1 MRNPAQFP
9 GRIFQAPIGS
19 ITCPALAAA
28 VSNAGGVGHL
38 ACTWRKPELLEQDF
52 LRMRTLT
59 SRPYG
64 ANFVL
69 DFPIEERLAVAL
81 EMRVPIISFFWGDG
95 SLYLDRVK
103 QAGALAVQV
112 VGTLEEARCAATA
125 GFDVIVAQGCEA
137 GGHVRGSL
145 PTLALTMQAVAIA
158 GSIPVLAA
166 GGISDRHDV
175 AAALAAGAHG
185 VWVGTAF
192 LVAQEANIH
201 PVYRDLVLQ
210 ADRSECSEL
219 FDLGWP
225 NAPMRTLANSTWR
238 AWRAAGS
245 PPSGARPGEGEL
257 VAARADGTPIPRY
270 HFAAPVA
277 DTTGNIEAM
286 ALYAGAGVGLV
297 SRVRPA
303 ADIVQSLAEGCA

>member
-1 MRNPAQFP
+1 MASTLALP
-9 GRIFQAPIGS
+9 GCIFQAPIGS

-38 ACTWRKPELLEQDF
+38 ACTWRKPELLELDF
-52 LRMRTLT
+52 LRMRSLT
-59 SRPYG
+59 ARPYG

-81 EMRVPIISFFWGDG
+81 EMRVPIISFFWGDA

-103 QAGALAVQV
+103 QTGAIAIQV
-112 VGTLEEARCAATA
+112 VGTLEEARRAITA

-145 PTLALTMQAVAIA
+145 PTVALTTQVVAIA

-166 GGISDRHDV
+166 GGISDRQDV
-175 AAALAAGAHG
+175 AAALAAGARG

-192 LVAQEANIH
+192 LAAEEANIH
-201 PVYRDLVLQ
+201 PVYRDRVLQ

-225 NAPMRTLANSTWR
+225 NAPMRTLANSTLH

-245 PPSGARPGEGEL
+245 PSPGSRPGEGEHI
-257 VAARADGTPIPRY
+257 AARADGTPIPRY

-277 DTTGNIEAM
+277 DMEGDIEAM
-286 ALYAGAGVGLV
+286 ALYAGAGVA
-297 SRVRPA
+297 RVTRMRPA
-303 ADIVQSLAEGCA
+303 ADIVRALAEGCA